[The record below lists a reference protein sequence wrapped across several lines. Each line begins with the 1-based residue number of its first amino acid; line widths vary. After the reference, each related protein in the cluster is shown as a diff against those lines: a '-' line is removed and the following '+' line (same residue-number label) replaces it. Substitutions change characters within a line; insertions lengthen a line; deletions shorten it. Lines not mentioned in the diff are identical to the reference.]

1 MFVIRSY
8 EETAHNVYRRIEA
21 YELKKKKKIR
31 TGIRAATV
39 TMCILAVYILI
50 VYNTSAEREEWN
62 YAKNYRIKGGEDIE
76 LKEQIDMMDVPEEYL
91 ISADTDTEL
100 KEQIDMMDV
109 SEEYLISADTDTEL
123 KEQIDMM
130 DVPEE
135 YLISADAEELIK
147 NVVNYPLLIDAFVYD
162 NPEQGVEHIRNT
174 CSALDELLKRDD
186 ALELINKALE
196 DVSRYIDE
204 DNIQGELAE
213 SVAEGFLKLLLQ
225 TEF

>member
-1 MFVIRSY
+1 VFVIRSY

-100 KEQIDMMDV
+100 KEQIDM
-109 SEEYLISADTDTEL
+109 I
-123 KEQIDMM
+123 

>member
-1 MFVIRSY
+1 M
-8 EETAHNVYRRIEA
+8 YRRIEA
-21 YELKKKKKIR
+21 YELKKKKRIR
-31 TGIRAATV
+31 TGIRTATV

-50 VYNTSAEREEWN
+50 VYNTSAKREEWD
-62 YAKNYRIKGGEDIE
+62 YAKNYRIKGGEDI
-76 LKEQIDMMDVPEEYL
+76 
-91 ISADTDTEL
+91 
-100 KEQIDMMDV
+100 
-109 SEEYLISADTDTEL
+109 EL

-147 NVVNYPLLIDAFVYD
+147 NVVNYPLLIDAFVYE

-225 TEF
+225 TEFGK

>member
-21 YELKKKKKIR
+21 YELKKKKRIR

-39 TMCILAVYILI
+39 TMCILAVCILI

-62 YAKNYRIKGGEDIE
+62 YAKNYRIKGREDIE
-76 LKEQIDMMDVPEEYL
+76 LKEQIDMMDVP
-91 ISADTDTEL
+91 
-100 KEQIDMMDV
+100 
-109 SEEYLISADTDTEL
+109 EEYLISADTDTEL

>member
-1 MFVIRSY
+1 MFIIRSY

-21 YELKKKKKIR
+21 YELKKKKRIR
-31 TGIRAATV
+31 TGIRTATV
-39 TMCILAVYILI
+39 TMCILAVYIVI

-91 ISADTDTEL
+91 ISVDTEL
-100 KEQIDMMDV
+100 KEQIDM
-109 SEEYLISADTDTEL
+109 L
-123 KEQIDMM
+123 

-147 NVVNYPLLIDAFVYD
+147 YVVNYPLLIDAFVYD

>member
-1 MFVIRSY
+1 M
-8 EETAHNVYRRIEA
+8 YRRIEA
-21 YELKKKKKIR
+21 YELKKKKRIR
-31 TGIRAATV
+31 TGIRTATV
-39 TMCILAVYILI
+39 TMCILAVYIVI

-91 ISADTDTEL
+91 ISVDTEL
-100 KEQIDMMDV
+100 KEQIDM
-109 SEEYLISADTDTEL
+109 L
-123 KEQIDMM
+123 

-147 NVVNYPLLIDAFVYD
+147 YVVNYPLLIDAFVYD

>member
-39 TMCILAVYILI
+39 TMCILAVCILI
-50 VYNTSAEREEWN
+50 GYNTSAEREEWN
-62 YAKNYRIKGGEDIE
+62 YAKNYRIKGWEDIE

-100 KEQIDMMDV
+100 KG
-109 SEEYLISADTDTEL
+109 
-123 KEQIDMM
+123 QIDMM

>member
-21 YELKKKKKIR
+21 YELKKKKRIR

-39 TMCILAVYILI
+39 TMCILAVCILI
-50 VYNTSAEREEWN
+50 GYNTSAEREEWN
-62 YAKNYRIKGGEDIE
+62 YAKNYRIKGWEDI
-76 LKEQIDMMDVPEEYL
+76 
-91 ISADTDTEL
+91 
-100 KEQIDMMDV
+100 
-109 SEEYLISADTDTEL
+109 EL

>member
-21 YELKKKKKIR
+21 YELKKKKRIR

-50 VYNTSAEREEWN
+50 VSNTSSVIFAEREEWD
-62 YAKNYRIKGGEDIE
+62 YAKFYRIKGWGYIG
-76 LKEQIDMMDVPEEYL
+76 LKEQIDMLDVPEEYL

-100 KEQIDMMDV
+100 KEQIDMMD
-109 SEEYLISADTDTEL
+109 A
-123 KEQIDMM
+123 
-130 DVPEE
+130 PEE
-135 YLISADAEELIK
+135 YLISADAEQLIK
-147 NVVNYPLLIDAFVYD
+147 YVVNYPLLIDAFVYD

-174 CSALDELLKRDD
+174 CSALDVLLKRDD

-225 TEF
+225 TEFGK

>member
-8 EETAHNVYRRIEA
+8 EETAHNVYRRIEE
-21 YELKKKKKIR
+21 YELKKKKRIR

-39 TMCILAVYILI
+39 TMCILAVCILI
-50 VYNTSAEREEWN
+50 GYNTSTVIFAEREEWN
-62 YAKNYRIKGGEDIE
+62 YAKFYRIKGWGDIG
-76 LKEQIDMMDVPEEYL
+76 LKEQIDML
-91 ISADTDTEL
+91 
-100 KEQIDMMDV
+100 
-109 SEEYLISADTDTEL
+109 
-123 KEQIDMM
+123 

-147 NVVNYPLLIDAFVYD
+147 YVVNYPLLIDAFVYD

-204 DNIQGELAE
+204 DNIQGESAE
-213 SVAEGFLKLLLQ
+213 SVAEGFLKLLLR
-225 TEF
+225 TEFGK

>member
-1 MFVIRSY
+1 VFVIRSY

-21 YELKKKKKIR
+21 YELKKKKRIR
-31 TGIRAATV
+31 TGIRTATV
-39 TMCILAVYILI
+39 TMCILAVYIVI

-109 SEEYLISADTDTEL
+109 
-123 KEQIDMM
+123 
-130 DVPEE
+130 PEE

-147 NVVNYPLLIDAFVYD
+147 YVVNYPLLIDVFVYD